1 VFYVCLAAFSLSC
14 FSVFHQTLE
23 DPEAVGASPKYTDIM
38 KTPGMTV
45 RPHPE
50 YQEKKGLVME
60 LQIENSD
67 DVQRN
72 VDEVTTLFESM
83 FEAFEGW
90 RMSQWFKFDVS
101 LQAVYRWSV
110 QVAAK
115 KTNLASTPLL
125 LAFS

>member
-1 VFYVCLAAFSLSC
+1 
-14 FSVFHQTLE
+14 
-23 DPEAVGASPKYTDIM
+23 
-38 KTPGMTV
+38 
-45 RPHPE
+45 
-50 YQEKKGLVME
+50 ME